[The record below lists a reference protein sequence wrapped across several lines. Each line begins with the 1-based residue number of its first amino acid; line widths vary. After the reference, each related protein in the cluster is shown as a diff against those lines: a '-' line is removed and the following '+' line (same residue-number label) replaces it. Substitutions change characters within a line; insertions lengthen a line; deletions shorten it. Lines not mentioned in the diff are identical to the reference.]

1 MSLATR
7 TTTSTLRCIA
17 GEATTQRSRFGIV
30 GSTVRLSTSAL
41 VIFGFVGSGYSESE
55 LPNADGMRTDGSPID
70 CASRAALL
78 IVVSLELGEFAI
90 AAVSDA
96 TMEFAELETGADEVE
111 EACAGLCVTTSA
123 VHSTATPRE
132 RDNFM
137 LVEAF

>member
-1 MSLATR
+1 M
-7 TTTSTLRCIA
+7 
-17 GEATTQRSRFGIV
+17 
-30 GSTVRLSTSAL
+30 RLSTSAL

-55 LPNADGMRTDGSPID
+55 LPNADGMRTDGSPSD

-111 EACAGLCVTTSA
+111 EACAVQQRRGNGTISCWLRLSKVVFYG
-123 VHSTATPRE
+123 VHGGGTAKHEIYLRLFYVIRE
-132 RDNFM
+132 VRGGGGF
-137 LVEAF
+137 